1 MVTYLCHCPGVQARS
16 DVEACER
23 RAQELAAKEAQ
34 LSELAAS
41 QAAVSSELD
50 TGDLQSP
57 DAAALTLLHL
67 HNSSPWPKDY
77 LHLPQ

>member
-1 MVTYLCHCPGVQARS
+1 M
-16 DVEACER
+16 EACER

-50 TGDLQSP
+50 TGDLQRP
-57 DAAALTLLHL
+57 DAAAIISLDLLQ
-67 HNSSPWPKDY
+67 SIPWPMPH
-77 LHLPQ
+77 LHLPN